1 MKYVLFLVVSLIV
14 ILTAGCVIFGGR
26 KSPEQVQVEQ
36 AQAEQVQAEQAQIEQ
51 KKQKHDQ
58 VYEGSAFGYRG
69 PIYVQVRMSGGSIS
83 EITVVDSDEDRFVG
97 GVAME
102 ELIETV
108 TELNSADVDAIS
120 GATITS
126 KGFLE
131 AVRNAIMSYE

>member
-1 MKYVLFLVVSLIV
+1 MKYVLFSFVLIV
-14 ILTAGCVIFGGR
+14 IFLTGCVALGSR
-26 KSPEQVQVEQ
+26 KSLK
-36 AQAEQVQAEQAQIEQ
+36 QAQIEQ
-51 KKQKHDQ
+51 KKQESDQ

-69 PIYVQVRMSGGSIS
+69 LIYVQIHLNGGSIS

-97 GVAME
+97 GAAMD

-108 TELNSADVDAIS
+108 TELNSTDVDVIS

-131 AVRNAIMSYE
+131 AVRDAIMSHE

>member
-1 MKYVLFLVVSLIV
+1 MKYVLFSSISFLVVLPIV
-14 ILTAGCVIFGGR
+14 TGCTVLNSR
-26 KSPEQVQVEQ
+26 KSPEQVQTEREQ
-36 AQAEQVQAEQAQIEQ
+36 SQIER
-51 KKQKHDQ
+51 KKQEPGQ

-69 PIYVQVRMSGGSIS
+69 LIYVQVHLSGGSIS
-83 EITVVDSDEDRFVG
+83 EITIVDSDEDRFVG
-97 GVAME
+97 GAAME
-102 ELIETV
+102 GLIETV

>member
-1 MKYVLFLVVSLIV
+1 MKYVSFLVVSLV
-14 ILTAGCVIFGGR
+14 VVLTAGCVIFGGR
-26 KSPEQVQVEQ
+26 KSP
-36 AQAEQVQAEQAQIEQ
+36 EQVQAEQAQIEQ

-97 GVAME
+97 GAAME